1 VKRRQPADGEAQ
13 GSVMIVDEHRV
24 GVWRFGTEGG
34 WPLVWH
40 HGGLICG
47 LDAKIIDMAARQ
59 YGADIISIDRPGIG
73 RSDHWTMT
81 SIAHWPHTVEQVA
94 NLLHLDEFAVAG
106 WSGGGPY
113 ALACA
118 AAMPQRVRAVS
129 TVAGMAPLERPRH
142 VAELGLWL
150 DKLLIP
156 AARWAPWA
164 AAAVLWLTRWM
175 PDRYMVWEGRRTFG
189 ESRDMPALET
199 ALPTLIAAIRE
210 ATSRG
215 VSGMVDEYRRY
226 YGPWGFDLGQVR
238 QSVTIWQGEL
248 DTWLPMSHARRL
260 ASLLPNSTLE
270 VVADAN
276 HALPLVVSDKILEQL
291 AP

>member
-1 VKRRQPADGEAQ
+1 
-13 GSVMIVDEHRV
+13 MIVDGRRV
-24 GVWRFGTEGG
+24 GVWRFGTDGG

-40 HGGLICG
+40 HGGLVCG
-47 LDAKIIDMAARQ
+47 LDAKVIDAAARQ
-59 YGADIISIDRPGIG
+59 CGADVISIDRPGIG
-73 RSDHWTMT
+73 RSDRWSMPL
-81 SIAHWPHTVEQVA
+81 IAQWPHTVEQIA
-94 NLLHLDEFAVAG
+94 DLLHLEEFAVAG

-118 AAMPQRVRAVS
+118 AAMPRRVHAVA

-156 AARWAPWA
+156 AARSAPWA
-164 AAAVLWLTRWM
+164 AAAALWLTRWM

-189 ESRDMPALET
+189 GSKDMPALAT

-210 ATSRG
+210 ATRRG

-226 YGPWGFDLGQVR
+226 YGSWGFDLGQVR

-248 DTWLPMSHARRL
+248 DTWLPMNHARRL
-260 ASLLPNSTLE
+260 ASRLPNSRLE
-270 VVADAN
+270 VVAGAS
-276 HALPLVVSDKILEQL
+276 HALPLVVAGEILEHL
-291 AP
+291 TP